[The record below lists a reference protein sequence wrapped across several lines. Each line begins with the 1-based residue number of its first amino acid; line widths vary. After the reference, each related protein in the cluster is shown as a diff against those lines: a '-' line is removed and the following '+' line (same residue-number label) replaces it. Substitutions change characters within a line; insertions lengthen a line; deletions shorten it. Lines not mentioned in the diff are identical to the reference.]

1 MLRPGGRAGVNEA
14 SVWATGLIVVLGCWF
29 TTTADV
35 DCSDPG
41 VNVTPEAAAEAAAE
55 VAPPKG
61 SLPSDLIFWMAAR
74 R

>member
-1 MLRPGGRAGVNEA
+1 M
-14 SVWATGLIVVLGCWF
+14 LGCWF
-29 TTTADV
+29 ITTADV

-41 VNVTPEAAAEAAAE
+41 VNVTAEAAAEAAAE
-55 VAPPKG
+55 VAPPNG